1 LFVAALGLGVAAP
14 VAARTGLDTF
24 DVLDTSAFAV
34 VGVAL
39 AALGIAGTLW
49 AQLAMGDSWRIGVEK
64 TERTDLV
71 IGGLFGLVRNPIFTT
86 MGVTAAGLAL
96 MVPNAV
102 AVVGVIVLLIALELQ
117 VRVVEEPYLL
127 SIHGDAFTRYASEV
141 GRFLPAVGRING
153 AS

>member
-1 LFVAALGLGVAAP
+1 MATVALVLYAVWAGTAFGLRMIIQLRRTGDTGFRGQAPRPGSAEWWARLLFVAALGLGVAAP

-86 MGVTAAGLAL
+86 PM
-96 MVPNAV
+96 
-102 AVVGVIVLLIALELQ
+102 
-117 VRVVEEPYLL
+117 RSL
-127 SIHGDAFTRYASEV
+127 SSA
-141 GRFLPAVGRING
+141 
-153 AS
+153 